1 MGTIIEADVVVC
13 GGGPAGVNAAIA
25 AGRSG
30 ARTVLIERYGFIG
43 GMSTAA
49 LVYPW
54 MTFHTTEG
62 KQVIKGIA
70 QEIIDRLKERGASPG
85 HVRDTV
91 GFVHTITPYHPEHY
105 KVLALEM
112 LREAGVKLLLH
123 SFIDHV
129 DTVEDQRIQSVRLT
143 TKSGK
148 IDVRGRVFIDATG
161 DADIAYLAGAPCL
174 QGRDGDRLTQP
185 MTMKFRMRGVDLAR
199 VKQYMLENPDE
210 FYKKTPFEE
219 LPNLPLSGV
228 LGFFKH
234 WKEAN
239 LPINRDQVLFFTGPE
254 DDEVLVNTTRVQGL
268 DGTDVE
274 DLTEAEELGRKQVLL
289 VAEFMRSRLPGFER
303 ASVSSVG
310 AQIGIRET
318 RRIDGVYALQVDDVV
333 QGRRFADVIARS
345 GYPIDI
351 HDPSGKGVTAAWVQG
366 DGAYDIP
373 YRCLLPQRITNLLTA
388 GRCISTTHE
397 ALATTRLTPSCMAT
411 GQAAGSAAGLAVKN
425 GVAPADVDMAELQSV
440 LEADGALLN

>member
-1 MGTIIEADVVVC
+1 MKTIEADVVVC

-54 MTFHTTEG
+54 MTFHTLQG

-70 QEIIDRLKERGASPG
+70 QEIVDRLTAMNGSPG
-85 HVRDTV
+85 HLRDTV
-91 GFVHTITPYHPEHY
+91 GFTNTITPYHPEMY
-105 KVLALEM
+105 KVLAVDM
-112 LREAGVKLLLH
+112 LKEADVKLLLH
-123 SFIDHV
+123 SMMHEAY
-129 DTVEDQRIQSVRLT
+129 TECGRIESVRLA

-148 IDVRGRVFIDATG
+148 IDVKGKVFVDATG
-161 DADIAYLAGAPCL
+161 DADLANLAGAPCL
-174 QGRDGDRLTQP
+174 QGREGDGLTQP
-185 MTMKFRMRGVDLAR
+185 MTMKFRMRGVDLVR
-199 VKQYMLENPDE
+199 VKRYMLEHPDE
-210 FYKKTPFEE
+210 FYGKTPFDE
-219 LPNLPLSGV
+219 LERLPLSGV

-234 WKEAN
+234 WKQAD

-254 DDEVLVNTTRVQGL
+254 SDEVLVNTTRVQGL
-268 DGTDVE
+268 NGLDVE
-274 DLTEAEELGRKQVLL
+274 DLTEAEELGRKQVLM
-289 VAEFMRSRLPGFER
+289 VANFMTANLPGFEK
-303 ASVSSVG
+303 ASISNVG

-318 RRIDGVYALQVDDVV
+318 RRIDGRYALQAEDVV
-333 QGRRFADVIARS
+333 QGRRFADAIARS

-351 HDPSGKGVTAAWVQG
+351 HDPSGKGVKAAWVQG

-373 YRCLLPQRITNLLTA
+373 YRCLLPQGIDNLLA
-388 GRCISTTHE
+388 GGRCISTSHE

-411 GQAAGSAAGLAVKN
+411 GQAAGTAAGLAARWGIKP
-425 GVAPADVDMAELQSV
+425 GELDVDLLRQEL
-440 LEADGALLN
+440 AAGGAVVE